1 MQIEF
6 TESAFSDL
14 EDLKEYYTEQLVPN
28 VGETF
33 INEIIA
39 QVETIPDNPEIGRIV
54 PEFQDKN
61 IRELIHKPFRVV
73 YQLGDDTIFII
84 RIWRSERLL
93 NID

>member
-33 INEIIA
+33 IKEIIA
-39 QVETIPDNPEIGRIV
+39 HVETIPHNPEIGRIV